1 MITKSNQILEKFFF
15 YIVISLPILFIFGSA
30 ILNISIFVLNIVFII
45 HVLSNKNF
53 DYFVQNRFY
62 FTFLLIYLAFQI
74 VNNITNQNYLYF
86 DKSLY
91 YIRFLILPLV
101 FKYFTRFIKFDFYKI
116 SKFYLIILIF
126 IFLDLIYQYKFDV
139 NLLGFQPGLFNPGEN
154 IYERYA
160 GVFNQEL
167 VMGSYL
173 SSFGF
178 LIITIFYNF
187 NKKNDYV
194 LLILLGLLFFSI
206 FITGERSSLF
216 IFLIS
221 IFFIFVFIKHLRK
234 KFIFLGALIFIISII
249 GINVND
255 QLKLRYYDYPI
266 SVLLH
271 EDDFK
276 NDKKIKINFSP
287 ISSYSNFINKTHWGM
302 HYKTAGEMFKEKPLG
317 GYGFKQFRIKCKN
330 YSYLF
335 EKDFLKASA
344 KIDGCSTHPHNYI
357 LEILSEQG
365 ILGFLILLF
374 LVFYVVR
381 DSLKITNHRVYIL
394 FLFSIILGYML
405 PIKPSGSIISTWF
418 SSIFWLMLSF
428 SYIKSKNSL

>member
-1 MITKSNQILEKFFF
+1 M
-15 YIVISLPILFIFGSA
+15 
-30 ILNISIFVLNIVFII
+30 
-45 HVLSNKNF
+45 
-53 DYFVQNRFY
+53 QNRFY

-101 FKYFTRFIKFDFYKI
+101 FKYFSRFIKFDFYKI

-139 NLLGFQPGLFNPGEN
+139 NLLGFQPGLFNPGKN

-206 FITGERSSLF
+206 
-216 IFLIS
+216 
-221 IFFIFVFIKHLRK
+221 
-234 KFIFLGALIFIISII
+234 
-249 GINVND
+249 
-255 QLKLRYYDYPI
+255 
-266 SVLLH
+266 LLQ
-271 EDDFK
+271 E
-276 NDKKIKINFSP
+276 
-287 ISSYSNFINKTHWGM
+287 
-302 HYKTAGEMFKEKPLG
+302 KEAH
-317 GYGFKQFRIKCKN
+317 
-330 YSYLF
+330 YLF
-335 EKDFLKASA
+335 FNL
-344 KIDGCSTHPHNYI
+344 N
-357 LEILSEQG
+357 
-365 ILGFLILLF
+365 FLF
-374 LVFYVVR
+374 LY
-381 DSLKITNHRVYIL
+381 L
-394 FLFSIILGYML
+394 
-405 PIKPSGSIISTWF
+405 
-418 SSIFWLMLSF
+418 
-428 SYIKSKNSL
+428 